1 MIALAAGVVLGLAG
15 SVHCGAMCGPL
26 ALLVDG
32 ARAADD
38 RTRRWRRRAA
48 YHAARVTTYAA
59 LGAGAGIAGGALRQ
73 AGLGR
78 VLALLAG
85 LTLIGLACLDLRGQ
99 RSTAAA
105 PGRLARALGRAAAA
119 LRAHS
124 VGHPAA
130 LGVLNGLL
138 PCGLI
143 YAAVTTA
150 LGMGSLAG
158 GLAVM
163 LGFGAGTVPALLGVS
178 VLASTTAGARPGG
191 RRVIA
196 PLATAVGG
204 LVLILQALAPAQHD
218 HGVAGGVGVPPAAAA
233 APVAAGHR
241 HP

>member
-32 ARAADD
+32 ARTADD
-38 RTRRWRRRAA
+38 RIRRWRRRAA
-48 YHAARVTTYAA
+48 YHAARITTYAV
-59 LGAGAGIAGGALRQ
+59 LGTGAGIAGGALRQ

-78 VLALLAG
+78 VLALIAG
-85 LTLIGLACLDLRGQ
+85 LTLIALACLDLGGPRF
-99 RSTAAA
+99 TAAP
-105 PGRLARALGRAAAA
+105 PGRLARALGRAATA

-143 YAAVTTA
+143 YAAVTIA

-158 GLAVM
+158 ALAVM
-163 LGFGAGTVPALLGVS
+163 LGFGIGTVPALLGVS
-178 VLASTTAGARPGG
+178 VLASTTAGARAGW
-191 RRVIA
+191 RRVVA

-204 LVLILQALAPAQHD
+204 LVLILQALAPALHD
-218 HGVAGGVGVPPAAAA
+218 HGVAGAVDAPPSAVA
-233 APVAAGHR
+233 APLAPEHR